1 MSGKI
6 ISIEDSEGPFHTV
19 LERIMRMVPERDRRD
34 TCLQRLIAFRLKS
47 DGENATRE
55 YLMFKIREMIQCAYA
70 GRLFDFLKDD
80 EKRKECGMAPDSAD
94 PPDIA

>member
-1 MSGKI
+1 VSGKI
-6 ISIEDSEGPFHTV
+6 ISIEDSDGPFHTV
-19 LERIMRMVPERDRRD
+19 LERIMRMVPERDRKD

-55 YLMFKIREMIQCAYA
+55 YLMLKIREMIQCAYA
-70 GRLFDFLKDD
+70 GRLFEFLKND
-80 EKRKECGMAPDSAD
+80 EKLKECGIDPDSGE